1 MHLDSENWS
10 VKFGVQ
16 TVVLLAVFLFFFFK
30 NSSWAAVGQFWCV
43 DYKAILFNLIKFAD
57 QFSQK
62 VNKQVTPFLTKGKQ
76 NLWIVSPL

>member
-16 TVVLLAVFLFFFFK
+16 TVVLLAVFLLFFFK
-30 NSSWAAVGQFWCV
+30 NSLWAAVGQFWCV
-43 DYKAILFNLIKFAD
+43 DYKAILFNLIKFTD

>member
-1 MHLDSENWS
+1 MHLDVENWS
-10 VKFGVQ
+10 AKFGVQ
-16 TVVLLAVFLFFFFK
+16 TVVLLAVFFFK

-43 DYKAILFNLIKFAD
+43 DYKATLFNLIKFAD

-76 NLWIVSPL
+76 NL